1 MVTIYYVNCIRCKQ
15 EIGIQRRLPGK
26 NIVTGFGATWNVDII
41 CQACGTKAHYGY
53 DDVRKKHA
61 APTQPEHQE
70 ERDPDEAPRTPAKA
84 NGEALRG
91 HAWSESSI
99 KANAP
104 QSSGVYAIYGAV
116 WIYIGESTDVQSRLL
131 EHWKGDKAC
140 ITRADPT
147 GFVFEV
153 CDLAERVRRRTAL
166 VAQFR
171 PLCNQRGELK
181 PTPSM

>member
-1 MVTIYYVNCIRCKQ
+1 MGSPVGHVKLDRSMA
-15 EIGIQRRLPGK
+15 IGAGVP
-26 NIVTGFGATWNVDII
+26 
-41 CQACGTKAHYGY
+41 
-53 DDVRKKHA
+53 
-61 APTQPEHQE
+61 
-70 ERDPDEAPRTPAKA
+70 
-84 NGEALRG
+84 G

-104 QSSGVYAIYGAV
+104 QSSGVYALYSAV
-116 WIYIGESTDVQSRLL
+116 WIYIGESNDIQSRLL
-131 EHWKGDKAC
+131 EHWNGDDAC

-147 GFVFEV
+147 GFMFEA
-153 CDLAERVRRRTAL
+153 CGLAERPGRQAAL

>member
-1 MVTIYYVNCIRCKQ
+1 MAIS
-15 EIGIQRRLPGK
+15 E
-26 NIVTGFGATWNVDII
+26 
-41 CQACGTKAHYGY
+41 
-53 DDVRKKHA
+53 
-61 APTQPEHQE
+61 
-70 ERDPDEAPRTPAKA
+70 
-84 NGEALRG
+84 GEPG

-104 QSSGVYAIYGAV
+104 QSSGVYAIFSAV
-116 WIYIGESTDVQSRLL
+116 WIYIGESNDIQSRLL
-131 EHWKGDKAC
+131 EHWNGDNAC
-140 ITRADPT
+140 IARGNPT

-153 CDLAERVRRRTAL
+153 CGLAERLGRQADP